1 MGAVEVIQHH
11 RHTHITDIE
20 LAAVVNS
27 KHQGPFTA
35 SAANPRLPGQGLHRQ
50 ITAEVGD
57 GVEGV
62 DHQGIQPHQGAPRVL
77 VVQVAAV
84 AKVQAATVQVQV
96 FSRYGHRQPSQ
107 LRLGIPK
114 ATAIPSRAGS
124 EIANRRHP
132 SPYRTIP
139 NPKVLEG
146 GIDTPAIAL
155 GGASISHRDG
165 LISAAFSQAEF
176 GCHGVHEAAP
186 ARYQPKPIDRSLSQ
200 APISLQGSDRPINH
214 RLQRLTRL
222 HGQGLQ
228 ILCAQDLAQA

>member
-1 MGAVEVIQHH
+1 MGIGHNVKPVGPWRQAERQGEILTLPRRQPGQAQIAMGAVEVIQHH
-11 RHTHITDIE
+11 RNTHIADIE

-35 SAANPRLPGQGLHRQ
+35 SAANTRLPGQGLHRQ

-62 DHQGIQPHQGAPRVL
+62 DHQGIQPHQGAPPVL

-84 AKVQAATVQVQV
+84 AKVQAAAVQVQV
-96 FSRYGHRQPSQ
+96 FSRYGYRQPSQ

-124 EIANRRHP
+124 EITNRRYP
-132 SPYRTIP
+132 SRLARLAANGRWLQGSIP

-146 GIDTPAIAL
+146 GVNTPAIAL
-155 GGASISHRDG
+155 
-165 LISAAFSQAEF
+165 
-176 GCHGVHEAAP
+176 P
-186 ARYQPKPIDRSLSQ
+186 PP
-200 APISLQGSDRPINH
+200 
-214 RLQRLTRL
+214 L
-222 HGQGLQ
+222 HLPP
-228 ILCAQDLAQA
+228 

>member
-107 LRLGIPK
+107 LRLAK
-114 ATAIPSRAGS
+114 AKAIDSNPLGS
-124 EIANRRHP
+124 FQIQISCSA
-132 SPYRTIP
+132 
-139 NPKVLEG
+139 VL
-146 GIDTPAIAL
+146 AVSL
-155 GGASISHRDG
+155 GVGAHLWNHRG
-165 LISAAFSQAEF
+165 LIT
-176 GCHGVHEAAP
+176 G
-186 ARYQPKPIDRSLSQ
+186 
-200 APISLQGSDRPINH
+200 
-214 RLQRLTRL
+214 
-222 HGQGLQ
+222 
-228 ILCAQDLAQA
+228 